1 MKRILF
7 LLAGLF
13 GSLVV
18 SQAQDL
24 ITTKK
29 GEDIQAKVLEVSS
42 TEIKY
47 KKFSNLDG
55 PTFVIN
61 KNEVLM
67 VRYENGEKDIFSVEP
82 SPLNTTSEIYD
93 GMKYKDLKNLYDP
106 HNYFPETGDPYSR
119 GWAGVASFF
128 IPGLGQGI
136 CDEWGRGLCFIAGNI
151 GLSVMALS
159 AMRIGASNYNAET
172 EQGGEG
178 AYAFVLCA
186 ALGAVALD
194 IWSIVDAVNVA
205 KVKNMYYQD
214 LRKMRASMDIK
225 VEPFL
230 TYTPTNS
237 FGGYQPAGGLA
248 LKVSF

>member
-1 MKRILF
+1 MKRILL
-7 LLAGLF
+7 LLAGLV
-13 GSLVV
+13 GGLVV
-18 SQAQDL
+18 AQAQDL
-24 ITTKK
+24 ITTKN

-67 VRYENGEKDIFSVEP
+67 VRYENGEKDIFAEEP
-82 SPLNTTSEIYD
+82 SSLNTTGEIYD
-93 GMKYKDLKNLYDP
+93 GMLYKDLKAIYDP
-106 HNYFPETGDPYSR
+106 HYYLPEAGDPYSR

-128 IPGLGQGI
+128 IPGLGQAI
-136 CDEWGRGLCFIAGNI
+136 CGEWARGLCFVAGNI
-151 GLSVMALS
+151 GLSVLLLTTVNYV
-159 AMRIGASNYNAET
+159 GSNYNVET
-172 EQGGEG
+172 RQGAEG
-178 AYAFVLCA
+178 ASAFTVCIG
-186 ALGAVALD
+186 LGAVALD
-194 IWSIVDAVNVA
+194 VWSIVDAVQVA

-214 LRKMRASMDIK
+214 LRKMRTSTDIK
-225 VEPFL
+225 LEPFL

-237 FGGYQPAGGLA
+237 LRYQPAAGLA

>member
-1 MKRILF
+1 MKRILL
-7 LLAGLF
+7 LLAGLV
-13 GSLVV
+13 GGLVV
-18 SQAQDL
+18 AQAQDL
-24 ITTKK
+24 ITTKN

-67 VRYENGEKDIFSVEP
+67 VRYENGEKDIFAEETSC
-82 SPLNTTSEIYD
+82 LNTSGEIYD
-93 GMKYKDLKNLYDP
+93 GMPYKELKAIYDP
-106 HNYFPETGDPYSR
+106 HYYLPEVGDPYSR

-128 IPGLGQGI
+128 IPGLGQAI
-136 CDEWGRGLCFIAGNI
+136 CGEWARGLCFFAGNV
-151 GLSVMALS
+151 GLSVLFLTTAQ
-159 AMRIGASNYNAET
+159 IGGSNFDAAKR
-172 EQGGEG
+172 QGGEG
-178 AYAFVLCA
+178 FSAFAVCI
-186 ALGAVALD
+186 ALGAAALD
-194 IWSIVDAVNVA
+194 VWSIVDAVQVA

-214 LRKMRASMDIK
+214 LRKKRASTDIK
-225 VEPFL
+225 LEPFL

-237 FGGYQPAGGLA
+237 LRYQPAAGLA